1 MNAYA
6 LDFYRTSDLRDT
18 SRDDALE
25 QIHSELMRDDEERI
39 DALNNIDA
47 PNGLLNQ
54 ALLTGNGDL
63 VLSHYE
69 TQMRDRLWNRAVELL
84 NEREARV

>member
-6 LDFYRTSDLRDT
+6 YDFFRTTDLRDT
-18 SRDDALE
+18 RRDDAIE
-25 QIHSELMRDDEERI
+25 QIHSELMRDDAERI

-69 TQMRDRLWNRAVELL
+69 RQMRDRLWNRAVELL
-84 NEREARV
+84 NEREVRA